1 MIEIVRTKDVK
12 GKEQTN
18 EVAVGKVDTDQN
30 ILLDICSFNCASE
43 FIIGQVEQDKKF
55 KLN

>member
-43 FIIGQVEQDKKF
+43 FIIWQVEQDKKF